1 VIIPGGAQT
10 ATNFTGTPDGRE
22 GWAQYFLRHGYA
34 VYIIEQPGRGRSGYQ
49 SNSDG
54 PQAAPDLL
62 SVESRFTAPEHYNL
76 YPQAHL
82 HTQWPGTGRAGDPA
96 FDQFY
101 ASQIP
106 YVNKPEVIQT
116 LNRDAAVAL
125 LDKIGPAILMTHSQ
139 SGAYGWTVTEARP
152 DLVKALVQ
160 VEPSGPPVRDMELI
174 GPPDYFRDGM
184 LRPWGLT
191 TIPLNY
197 SPGVTDSSQLSFVQ
211 QEKPDAPDLARCWL
225 QASPARQLP
234 DLQRTPILVMVG
246 EASFHAPYQHCV
258 VKYLEQ
264 AGVHPTWLKL
274 GDVGIH
280 GNGHMMMLEKNNLRV
295 ADVIVRWLATSAPV
309 ISTGRAARVGSSN
322 SLERRSGHP

>member
-1 VIIPGGAQT
+1 
-10 ATNFTGTPDGRE
+10 
-22 GWAQYFLRHGYA
+22 
-34 VYIIEQPGRGRSGYQ
+34 
-49 SNSDG
+49 
-54 PQAAPDLL
+54 LL

-76 YPQAHL
+76 FPQAHL
-82 HTQWPGTGRAGDPA
+82 HTQWPGTGRAGDPV

-106 YVNKPEVIQT
+106 YVNKSEVIQT

-139 SGAYGWTVTEARP
+139 SGAYGWTITEARP
-152 DLVKALVQ
+152 NLVKALVQ
-160 VEPSGPPVRDMELI
+160 VEPSGPPVHDMELI
-174 GPPDYFRDGM
+174 GPPDYFRDGV

-191 TIPLNY
+191 AIPLHY
-197 SPGVTDSSQLSFVQ
+197 APDVTDPSQLSFVQ
-211 QEKPDAPDLARCWL
+211 QEKPDAPDLAKCWL

-274 GDVGIH
+274 GDIGIQ
-280 GNGHMMMLEKNNLRV
+280 GNGHMMMLEKNNLQV
-295 ADVIVRWLATSAPV
+295 ADVIIRWLEKTAPV
-309 ISTGRAARVGSSN
+309 ISAGRGARVGSSN
-322 SLERRSGHP
+322 